1 MKKLRYLYLN
11 NNSTVGEIP
20 LTLGHLTNLETL
32 KLNWNQISGYIPK
45 EITHCPLLFLHLR
58 HNYFSRSV
66 PSWIGNHFLVEMDF
80 SYNNLTSNVPFSIK
94 NILHFNLSYNSLEGQ
109 IPCIFYVESFERF
122 IGNKDLNFDNKDL
135 VKDLIPCPLTSQ
147 TMHRVKTSVPL
158 IVFLFLSPWYI
169 FHFRHQV
176 GKIQSKSRGQKWGYV
191 LNMELWWKNC
201 TWRHH

>member
-45 EITHCPLLFLHLR
+45 EITHCPLLVLDLSHD
-58 HNYFSRSV
+58 YFSRSV

-147 TMHRVKTSVPL
+147 TMHRVKTSVPI

-169 FHFRHQV
+169 FHFRYQV

-191 LNMELWWKNC
+191 LNMEL
-201 TWRHH
+201 

>member
-1 MKKLRYLYLN
+1 MPSFVLRL
-11 NNSTVGEIP
+11 S
-20 LTLGHLTNLETL
+20 
-32 KLNWNQISGYIPK
+32 
-45 EITHCPLLFLHLR
+45 

-66 PSWIGNHFLVEMDF
+66 PSWIENHFLVEMDF